1 MQNIA
6 KVGYTTTCTGDLKQ
20 ICVDLRVGYR
30 TLKKN
35 TNISS
40 INKTQY
46 EHLEYCYICIDKK
59 KWPSKFRRK
68 KRFFLY
74 ALTTILSLDI
84 RTFRSKKLIIEEVI
98 EIDTLSETV
107 SYIDSHASDFC
118 YCISLLSKATLTLS
132 INISSNGETQMHT
145 FVQRTEALVTTCT
158 SRHTF
163 FSKLKSYTILPENFF
178 TLYKTLT
185 DLIFDRTTNYTV
197 NCRDT

>member
-1 MQNIA
+1 MYNMQNIA
-6 KVGYTTTCTGDLKQ
+6 KVGYTTTGTGDLKQ

-107 SYIDSHASDFC
+107 SYIDSHASD
-118 YCISLLSKATLTLS
+118 LLLHIVTFQ
-132 INISSNGETQMHT
+132 SNLD
-145 FVQRTEALVTTCT
+145 VV
-158 SRHTF
+158 
-163 FSKLKSYTILPENFF
+163 
-178 TLYKTLT
+178 YKH
-185 DLIFDRTTNYTV
+185 II
-197 NCRDT
+197 